1 MIVDKIENAYLY
13 NNISGQIAKALK
25 ILSSKEISSA
35 AEGKHEVEGGKLF
48 YLVQK
53 YSTKP
58 RNEGQMEAHK
68 KYIDI
73 QYVLDGQESIF
84 VKNISACKLASAYN
98 DKNEAAMY
106 EMPKRF
112 SEVYISKGVFCILFP
127 QDGHLPC
134 RTVVSESKVHKI
146 VFKVAI

>member
-1 MIVDKIENAYLY
+1 LY
-13 NNISGQIAKALK
+13 NSISGQIAKALK

-58 RNEGQMEAHK
+58 RNEGQIEAHK

-73 QYVLDGQESIF
+73 QCVLDGQESIF
-84 VKNISACKLASAYN
+84 VENISACKPATAYSEN
-98 DKNEAAMY
+98 DDAAMY
-106 EMPKRF
+106 EVPKSF
-112 SEVYISKGVFCILFP
+112 SEIRLSKGMFCILFP
-127 QDGHLPC
+127 QDGHVPC
-134 RTVVSESKVHKI
+134 RTAVSESKVHKI
-146 VFKVAI
+146 VFKVAV

>member
-1 MIVDKIENAYLY
+1 MIVDKIENAKLY
-13 NNISGQIAKALK
+13 SSISPRIAKALQ
-25 ILSSKEISSA
+25 ILASKDIGKA
-35 AEGKHEVEGGKLF
+35 PEGKNEVDGANLF

-53 YSTKP
+53 YTTKP

-73 QYVLDGQESIF
+73 QFVMDATESIF
-84 VKNISACKLASAYN
+84 VEDISACKVAIPY
-98 DKNEAAMY
+98 DEKNEAAMY
-106 EMPKRF
+106 DVPKKY
-112 SEVYISKGVFCILFP
+112 SEVYLTKGTFCILFP

-134 RTVVSESKVHKI
+134 RTAVNESKVHKI

>member
-1 MIVDKIENAYLY
+1 MIVDRIENVSLY
-13 NNISGQIAKALK
+13 SSISGRIAKALK
-25 ILSSKEISSA
+25 ILGSKEISSV
-35 AEGKHEVEGGKLF
+35 AEGKHEVEGSKLY

-73 QYVLDGQESIF
+73 QCVLDGQESIF
-84 VKNISACKLASAYN
+84 VENILACKLASAYDEN
-98 DKNEAAMY
+98 GDAAMY
-106 EMPKRF
+106 EVPKSF
-112 SEVYISKGVFCILFP
+112 SDIYLSKGMFCILFP

-134 RTVVSESKVHKI
+134 RTAVTESKVHKI
-146 VFKVAI
+146 VFKIAI

>member
-1 MIVDKIENAYLY
+1 MIIDKIKNAYLY
-13 NNISGQIAKALK
+13 NNISRRIARALR
-25 ILSSKEISSA
+25 IISSKKISSA
-35 AEGKHEVEGGKLF
+35 AEGKHEVEGNKLF
-48 YLVQK
+48 YIVQK

-58 RNEGQMEAHK
+58 RNQGQMEAHK

-84 VKNISACKLASAYN
+84 VENISTCKLASAYSEKK
-98 DKNEAAMY
+98 DAAMY
-106 EMPKRF
+106 KMPKRF
-112 SEVYISKGVFCILFP
+112 SEVFMSKGVFCILFP

-134 RTVVSESKVHKI
+134 CTAARKSKVHKI

>member
-1 MIVDKIENAYLY
+1 MIVDKIENVSLY
-13 NNISGQIAKALK
+13 SKISGQIASALK

-35 AEGKHEVEGGKLF
+35 SEGKHEVEGNKLF

-58 RNEGQMEAHK
+58 RNQGQMEAHK

-73 QYVLDGQESIF
+73 QFVLDGQESIF
-84 VKNISACKLASAYN
+84 VENISACKLASAYN
-98 DKNEAAMY
+98 ENDDAAMY
-106 EMPKRF
+106 DVPKNF
-112 SEVYISKGVFCILFP
+112 SEIYMSKGMFCILFP

-134 RTVVSESKVHKI
+134 RTAASESKVHKI

>member
-1 MIVDKIENAYLY
+1 MIADKIENASLY
-13 NNISGQIAKALK
+13 SGISEQIAKALQ
-25 ILSSKEISSA
+25 ILGSKEISTA
-35 AEGKHEVEGGKLF
+35 AEGKHEVEGSKLF

-58 RNEGQMEAHK
+58 RNEGQLEAHK

-84 VKNISACKLASAYN
+84 VENLSACKLASAYN
-98 DKNEAAMY
+98 ENDEAAIY
-106 EMPKRF
+106 DVPKSF
-112 SEVYISKGVFCILFP
+112 SDIYLSKGMFCILFP

-134 RTVVSESKVHKI
+134 RTAVSESKVHKI

>member
-1 MIVDKIENAYLY
+1 MIVDKIKNAHLY
-13 NNISGQIAKALK
+13 NNISRQIARALK
-25 ILSSKEISSA
+25 ILGSKGINSA
-35 AEGKHEVEGGKLF
+35 AEGKHEVEGRKLF
-48 YLVQK
+48 YIVQK

-58 RNEGQMEAHK
+58 GNEGQMEAHK

-84 VKNISACKLASAYN
+84 VENISMCKLASAYSKKN
-98 DKNEAAMY
+98 DAAMY
-106 EMPKRF
+106 KMPKRF
-112 SEVYISKGVFCILFP
+112 SEIYMSKGVFCILFP

-134 RTVVSESKVHKI
+134 RTAGRRSKVHKI

>member
-1 MIVDKIENAYLY
+1 MIVDKIENGSLY
-13 NNISGQIAKALK
+13 SSISGQIAKALK

-35 AEGKHEVEGGKLF
+35 AEGKHEVEGSKLF

-58 RNEGQMEAHK
+58 RNQGQMEAHK

-73 QYVLDGQESIF
+73 QYVLDGHESIF
-84 VKNISACKLASAYN
+84 VENLSACTLASAYN
-98 DKNEAAMY
+98 ENDDAAMY
-106 EMPKRF
+106 ELPKSF
-112 SEVYISKGVFCILFP
+112 SEIYMSKGMFCILFP

-134 RTVVSESKVHKI
+134 RTAVSESKVHKI
-146 VFKVAI
+146 VFKVEI